1 MTADNRADLDSYR
14 RALQLAVLRAAD
26 EFRRLAEALDVAAND
41 VDSLDRAAR
50 LHPSVDLVR
59 AVIMRIQAAGSQ
71 VDYDTLLR
79 AAADLD
85 TYLVGGQPGPPPEM
99 ASGAMRTPSLRMS
112 RREQAP
118 ETQRS
123 QRMSRR
129 GAAAEPPAAPVL
141 PSAAMPNTLW
151 VDDDPQRTRYVWIG
165 AVDAAA
171 NRTDCWAWYDDT
183 NVRLRRTDIPAVQFQ
198 LSGSKYRRADEQQIR
213 RAAQIIAALRGAG
226 VDVSMMKALLG
237 YAPKP

>member
-1 MTADNRADLDSYR
+1 
-14 RALQLAVLRAAD
+14 
-26 EFRRLAEALDVAAND
+26 
-41 VDSLDRAAR
+41 
-50 LHPSVDLVR
+50 
-59 AVIMRIQAAGSQ
+59 
-71 VDYDTLLR
+71 
-79 AAADLD
+79 
-85 TYLVGGQPGPPPEM
+85 
-99 ASGAMRTPSLRMS
+99 
-112 RREQAP
+112 
-118 ETQRS
+118 
-123 QRMSRR
+123 
-129 GAAAEPPAAPVL
+129 
-141 PSAAMPNTLW
+141 MPNTLW